1 MLIKKLA
8 SLLAITFISSF
19 QITLAQDS
27 TLDVESSTETPV
39 AANELGDELRADL
52 LELIGS
58 ADNIDNID
66 EALVVQILESL
77 DVEPT
82 DARLE
87 YFTNNMNVFITMMK
101 ILVNNPTGAL
111 LATNALEDSSLS
123 GFESEVVTIAT
134 MLFPS
139 DDTEIYLVSLGYMSQ
154 EDAQA
159 ALIAGGA
166 DITELLAATA
176 ADGTTI
182 TPLAGGTLADGTSEG
197 GITPSGN

>member
-27 TLDVESSTETPV
+27 SLDVESSSETPV
-39 AANELGDELRADL
+39 VGDQLGDELRADL

-197 GITPSGN
+197 GTTPSGN

>member
-39 AANELGDELRADL
+39 AGDQLGDELRADL

-197 GITPSGN
+197 GTTPSGN

>member
-39 AANELGDELRADL
+39 AANDLGDELRADL

-197 GITPSGN
+197 GTTPSGN

>member
-27 TLDVESSTETPV
+27 ALDVESSTETPV

-197 GITPSGN
+197 GTTPSGN

>member
-197 GITPSGN
+197 GTTPSGN

>member
-27 TLDVESSTETPV
+27 ALDVESSTETPV

>member
-1 MLIKKLA
+1 MLIKNLA
-8 SLLAITFISSF
+8 SVLAIALISSLQF
-19 QITLAQDS
+19 TLAQDIS
-27 TLDVESSTETPV
+27 PGDTTTSETPV
-39 AANELGDELRADL
+39 AGDQLGDEVRADL

-66 EALVVQILESL
+66 QDIVVQILESL
-77 DVEPT
+77 DVAPT

-87 YFTNNMNVFITMMK
+87 YFNANMSVFVTMMK
-101 ILVNNPTGAL
+101 ILVNNPTGSL
-111 LATNALEDSSLS
+111 LAANALEDDSLS

-134 MLFPS
+134 MLFPA
-139 DDTEIYLVSLGYMSQ
+139 DDTDIYLVSLGYMSK

-166 DITELLAATA
+166 DITQLLAATA

-182 TPLAGGTLADGTSEG
+182 TPLTGGTLADGTSEG
-197 GITPSGN
+197 GTTPSGN

>member
-27 TLDVESSTETPV
+27 TLDVESSAETPV
-39 AANELGDELRADL
+39 AGDQLGDELRADL

-77 DVEPT
+77 DVEST

-197 GITPSGN
+197 GTTPSGN

>member
-27 TLDVESSTETPV
+27 ALDVESSTETPV

-166 DITELLAATA
+166 DITQLLAATA

-197 GITPSGN
+197 GTTPSGN

>member
-27 TLDVESSTETPV
+27 TLDVESSAETPV
-39 AANELGDELRADL
+39 AGDQLGDELRADL

-197 GITPSGN
+197 GTTPSGN

>member
-27 TLDVESSTETPV
+27 SLDVESSSETPV
-39 AANELGDELRADL
+39 VGDQLGDELRADL

-166 DITELLAATA
+166 DITQLLAATA

-197 GITPSGN
+197 GTTPSGN

>member
-123 GFESEVVTIAT
+123 GFESEVFTIAT

-197 GITPSGN
+197 GTTPSGN

>member
-197 GITPSGN
+197 GTPPSGN